1 MRLVGTS
8 RRRLNWLKRATA
20 VVTVTLFIAPGTSAL
35 AAEPRTGAESA
46 AEQDFQALA
55 NSSRSQSG
63 LGPLSGSP
71 GWLEHAR
78 NHSEEMAAS
87 NSIFHDSNLA
97 AEATTLGCWSRIGE
111 NVGMGPSVNAIHNAL
126 MNSPTHR
133 ANILGDF
140 DAVGVGVEISAD
152 GTIWVTQRFLKSCGG
167 TSPAAAPVPVPA
179 PVAAPA
185 PAPVVKPAASTPAP
199 APPAPKPAGP
209 VSKISTAAAP
219 APPPLEPSRSV
230 EQERPG
236 GHFVFDHCIL
246 KWNRGLVCI
255 SGAK

>member
-1 MRLVGTS
+1 MNSVGTS
-8 RRRLNWLKRATA
+8 RRRLLGLRRAAA
-20 VVTVTLFIAPGTSAL
+20 VAVLTVFIAPGTSAL
-35 AAEPRTGAESA
+35 AAEPRTGAEA
-46 AEQDFQALA
+46 ATEQGFLSRA
-55 NSSRSQSG
+55 NASRSASG
-63 LGPLSGSP
+63 LGSLSVSG

-87 NSIFHDSNLA
+87 GSIFHDSNLG
-97 AEATTLGCWSRIGE
+97 AEAATLGCWTRVGE
-111 NVGMGPSVNAIHNAL
+111 NVGMGPSVDAIHNAL

-133 ANILGDF
+133 DNLLGNY
-140 DAVGVGVEISAD
+140 DALGVGVEISAD

-167 TSPAAAPVPVPA
+167 APPA
-179 PVAAPA
+179 PAPAPA
-185 PAPVVKPAASTPAP
+185 PAPVVKPAPAP
-199 APPAPKPAGP
+199 APVPVPAPKPAEP

-236 GHFVFDHCIL
+236 GGLVFDHCIL
-246 KWNRGLVCI
+246 KWNRGLVCL